1 MNIKMEWRYKMEK
14 RIEFEDD
21 LVVVRDVNG
30 KVIYKGEE
38 DYEPMRD
45 EDWKFNKSKN
55 LYELEG
61 NDFYYTKEVLEVR

>member
-1 MNIKMEWRYKMEK
+1 MEK

-45 EDWKFNKSKN
+45 EDWRFNKSKS

-61 NDFYYTKEVLEVR
+61 KDFYYTKEILEVR